1 MGIAALNRLGLL
13 FLYNSSNCYTQMNQL
28 TKATRTA
35 LVPVSVKAG
44 TVLSWQTVFALVKN
58 LKNRLPQ
65 PWRDVIPVEDAED
78 VKACVV
84 LIVCLFLVFALA
96 GAYDLMLEGG
106 TL

>member
-1 MGIAALNRLGLL
+1 
-13 FLYNSSNCYTQMNQL
+13 MNQSP
-28 TKATRTA
+28 KATRTA

-44 TVLSWQTVFALVKN
+44 AVLSWQTVFALVKN

-65 PWRDVIPVEDAED
+65 PWCDVIPVEDAED

-96 GAYDLMLEGG
+96 GAYDLILEGG
-106 TL
+106 AL